1 MYLNDSIL
9 DSGLTSLKSSADKIY
24 LCSAEPATY
33 TAATSTYALANN
45 NFGAGSVFPSAIA
58 AGSPSGRQL
67 VSAAVTN
74 GTVTGTGT
82 ATHWAIVASGSSAL
96 LAAYSLN
103 ASQVVTSGNTF
114 TLGAITIR
122 LPNTGG

>member
-1 MYLNDSIL
+1 MYLDNSIL
-9 DSGLTSLKSSADKIY
+9 DSGLASLKSGADKIFI
-24 LCSAEPATY
+24 CSAEPATY
-33 TAATSTYALANN
+33 TQATSTYALGNY

-58 AGSPSGRQL
+58 NGSPSGRQL

-74 GTVTGTGT
+74 GSVTGTGT
-82 ATHWAIVASGSSAL
+82 ATSWAIVASGSTLL
-96 LAAYSLN
+96 LASYSLS

-114 TLGAITIR
+114 TLGAITVR

>member
-9 DSGLTSLKSSADKIY
+9 DSGLTSLKSGADKIY

-58 AGSPSGRQL
+58 SGSPSGRQL

-82 ATHWAIVASGSSAL
+82 ATHWAIVASGSTAL
-96 LAAYSLN
+96 MAAYSLN

-114 TLGAITIR
+114 TLGAITVR
-122 LPNTGG
+122 LPSTGG